1 MKVDESVL
9 FELTGEKEVFNIPQ
23 KLMKMLLDETER
35 KHLISELEKYE
46 HGISCSFQEFFESEI
61 ADRKTFKQDYT
72 PQSIGEIC
80 SNVVGTGS
88 YLEIASGTGSLAIN
102 GQYKELSKLYLTEFS
117 EIALPFLIINMLLR
131 KYDAVISHEDS
142 LSGDV
147 FATYKTTDGKFEVID
162 KVDDY
167 KAQRIVM
174 NPPYS
179 AKWEPT
185 EDPIFWEYGTPPK
198 AKADFAFILKA
209 FDKLDDNGKMAVVLP
224 HGVLFRGNKEQE
236 IRQNLL
242 DRGYISGVI
251 GLPDKL
257 FANTSIP
264 VCILVLSKQK
274 ADSVMFM
281 DASSEFE
288 KVGKNNILT
297 DEIISKISGT
307 FNEKKEID
315 RYSNLI
321 SLDKI
326 KDNDYNLNIPRYVDT
341 FEPEP
346 IIDIYQMQREIM
358 ECNAE
363 IEKTSAELSGMF
375 RKLGLPNDFKIL

>member
-35 KHLISELEKYE
+35 KYLISELEKYE

-80 SNVVGTGS
+80 SNIVGTGD
-88 YLEIASGTGSLAIN
+88 YLEIAAGTGSLAIN
-102 GQYKELSKLYLTEFS
+102 GQYKEPSKLYLTEFS
-117 EIALPFLIINMLLR
+117 EIAMPFLIINMLLR

-142 LSGDV
+142 LSGEV

-242 DRGYISGVI
+242 ERGYISGVI

-274 ADSVMFM
+274 TDSVMFI
-281 DASSEFE
+281 DASSEFD

-297 DEIISKISGT
+297 DDIIAKISGT
-307 FNEKKEID
+307 FDNKKEID
-315 RYSNLI
+315 RYSNLVG
-321 SLDKI
+321 LDKI
-326 KDNDYNLNIPRYVDT
+326 RDNDYNLNIPRYVDT

-346 IIDIYQMQREIM
+346 IIDIYQVQREIM

-363 IEKTSAELSGMF
+363 IEKTSAELSRMF

>member
-1 MKVDESVL
+1 MKIDESVL

-35 KHLISELEKYE
+35 KRLISELEKYE

-80 SNVVGTGS
+80 SNVVGTGD

-102 GQYKELSKLYLTEFS
+102 GQHKEPSKLYLTEFS

-142 LSGDV
+142 LSGEV
-147 FATYKTTDGKFEVID
+147 FATYKTTDGQFEVID

-167 KAQRIVM
+167 KAQRIMM

-185 EDPIFWEYGTPPK
+185 EDAIFWEYGTPPK

-209 FDKLDDNGKMAVVLP
+209 FDKLGENGKMAVVLP

-274 ADSVMFM
+274 ADSVMFI
-281 DASSEFE
+281 DASTEFE
-288 KVGKNNILT
+288 KFGKNNVLT
-297 DEIISKISGT
+297 DDIIAKISDT
-307 FNEKKEID
+307 FNNKKEID
-315 RYSNLI
+315 RYSNLV

-341 FEPEP
+341 FESEP
-346 IIDIYQMQREIM
+346 IIDIYQVQREII

-363 IEKTSAELSGMF
+363 IEKTSAKLNGMF
-375 RKLGLPNDFKIL
+375 RELGLPNDFKIL